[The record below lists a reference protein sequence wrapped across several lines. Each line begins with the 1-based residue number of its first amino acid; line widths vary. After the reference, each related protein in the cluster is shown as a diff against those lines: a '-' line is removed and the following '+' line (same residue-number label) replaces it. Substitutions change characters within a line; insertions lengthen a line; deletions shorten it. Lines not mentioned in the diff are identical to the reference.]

1 MRQLLRVRA
10 ELVGVLAF
18 ALVSML
24 LTGAVAGTLARGAGE
39 DAIRLTAMFRDASG
53 LRPGDEVRI
62 AGVRV
67 GRVED
72 RELVGHLAQVTFTV
86 DGSQVLHDGVHARIS
101 FLNLLGQRYLALERG
116 EPGGRLLEDGDA
128 IPLRN
133 TRGALDLTALFNAF
147 RPLFDVLRP
156 GEVNGLAREV
166 VAALQGEGPTLTHLL
181 RETAVLTEH
190 IAGRDEVID
199 QVVTNMTVVMETAA
213 AHRQEIGE
221 LVDGLRSLV
230 AGLARDR
237 EEIGGAL
244 GAMQQL
250 TSVTNGLVRESA
262 DPLSRDVRRLH
273 EVTGFFNANAALLG
287 RSLDDAPVMLEAY
300 ARAMSYGG
308 WLNTYI
314 CSLSFKVPGKP
325 VVVSGDARANS
336 EVCQ

>member
-10 ELVGVLAF
+10 ELVGVIAF

-24 LTGAVAGTLARGAGE
+24 LTGAVAGTLARSAGE
-39 DAIRLTAMFRDASG
+39 DPVRLTAVFEDASG
-53 LRPGDEVRI
+53 LEPGDDVRI

-67 GRVED
+67 GRIED
-72 RELVGHLAQVTFTV
+72 RELIGSLAHVTFTV
-86 DGSQVLHDGVHARIS
+86 DGAQVVPDGVRARIS
-101 FLNLLGQRYLALERG
+101 YLNLLGQRYLALERG
-116 EPGGRLLEDGDA
+116 GRGGRPLHDGDV
-128 IPLRN
+128 IPLRH
-133 TRGALDLTALFNAF
+133 TQGAIDLTALFNAF

-190 IAGRDEVID
+190 IAGRDRVID
-199 QVVTNMTVVMETAA
+199 QVVRNMTVVMETTA
-213 AHRQEIGE
+213 AHRREIGE
-221 LVDGLRSLV
+221 LVDGLRALV
-230 AGLARDR
+230 SGLAEDR

-244 GAMQQL
+244 SAMQQL
-250 TSVTNGLVRESA
+250 TSATQGLVRESRA
-262 DPLSRDVRRLH
+262 PLSHDVRRLH
-273 EVTGFFNANAALLG
+273 QVTTAFNANSALLG

-314 CSLSFKVPGKP
+314 CSLSLKVPGKP
-325 VVVSGDARANS
+325 VVVSGDARVNS